1 MCVFSSRRFATVLAA
16 IPLTAVS
23 LTGCSQVVEVFGP
36 RPDAELVQLA
46 QQAEADASTLDD
58 EQATALRDKQA
69 RELYDE
75 ILRVCGVDPE
85 GQSPESCTVD
95 RSINEATGATSLA
108 QSGEEMARFVAEN
121 RAKLPED
128 SIDLVV
134 SHVVDTL
141 AATDVSLPE
150 NLGEITD
157 EQDLQ
162 AAQAMLEREY
172 ALQYGLGLASAYAD
186 DGLQQRIDMLND
198 TSQDRVTAL
207 TLLGADQPED
217 SALAA
222 GYEFQ
227 ELESPTTTVAATAL
241 VDELEANLVGQWRT
255 TAAEAS
261 SAEWQYAASHFAA
274 HAQRGE

>member
-1 MCVFSSRRFATVLAA
+1 MFSSRRFATLLAA

-46 QQAEADASTLDD
+46 QQAQADASTLHD
-58 EQATALRDKQA
+58 EPAKALRDKQA

-85 GQSPESCTVD
+85 GQSPDSCTVN
-95 RSINEATGATSLA
+95 RSTEATGAASLA
-108 QSGEEMARFVAEN
+108 QAGEEMAQFVADN
-121 RAKLPED
+121 KANLPED

-141 AATDVSLPE
+141 AASGVSLPE
-150 NLGEITD
+150 NLAEISD

-162 AAQAMLEREY
+162 TAQAMLEREY
-172 ALQYGLGLASAYAD
+172 AVQYGLGLASAYAD
-186 DGLQQRIDMLND
+186 EGLQQRIDVLNN
-198 TSQDRVTAL
+198 TSQDRIAAL
-207 TLLGADQPED
+207 TLLETAQPED

-227 ELESPTTTVAATAL
+227 ELEAPTTTVAATAF

-255 TAAEAS
+255 TAAGAS